1 MMRNFLAMLLILG
14 ISVFLNGCETMN
26 AISEGAAAA
35 AFSTGVVNQQQASS
49 IAAVG
54 KAVGKTF
61 SDITPEQEYYIGRTV
76 AAMVLASYKPWDQSA
91 ATQYLNTLGQALAE
105 ASDKPEIFGGYHF
118 LALDS
123 PDVNAFAAPGGLIFV
138 TRGLLA
144 CCETEDAVA
153 AVLAHE
159 IGHVQHQHGLRQI
172 KSGRLTSALTILAAE
187 SVKSFA
193 GQDLAQLTEAFE
205 GSISDI
211 TTTMIQNGYSRDL
224 EYQADAAAVSIMLR
238 VGYDPNALVA
248 MLEVMK
254 GRLKPG
260 GSDFAKTHPSPADR
274 IARIQKIL
282 AKNSSVAPLRAPA
295 ERTVR
300 MRKMLQNG

>member
-1 MMRNFLAMLLILG
+1 MRKLVAFFAGAALAAG
-14 ISVFLNGCETMN
+14 AVFFAGCETMD
-26 AISEGAAAA
+26 ALSEGAASVAVA
-35 AFSTGVVNQQQASS
+35 SGVVSAQQGES
-49 IAAVG
+49 IARAG
-54 KAVGKTF
+54 KAIGKTF

-76 AAMVLASYKPWDQSA
+76 AATVLTSYKPLINDA
-91 ATQYLNTLGQALAE
+91 LTVYLNTLGQALAE
-105 ASDKPEIFGGYHF
+105 ASDKPETFGGYHF

-123 PDVNAFAAPGGLIFV
+123 ADINAFAAPGGLIFV
-138 TRGLLA
+138 TRGLLE

-187 SVKSFA
+187 GVKSFA

-224 EYQADAAAVSIMLR
+224 EYQADAAALEILR
-238 VGYDPNALVA
+238 RTGYDPRALVA
-248 MLEVMK
+248 MLKIMQA
-254 GRLKPG
+254 RLKPG

-274 IARIQKIL
+274 ITRAQKRLASLPALPAASAART
-282 AKNSSVAPLRAPA
+282 LRMKKALG
-295 ERTVR
+295 R
-300 MRKMLQNG
+300 L